1 MNNSFLD
8 KGDKSIA
15 NLFEQTK
22 GLCFRELRMLLEILF
37 QIAIADLL
45 YDVVVM
51 TAFHNI
57 HHLDDV
63 LGFKKLQN
71 LNLGEES
78 TF

>member
-1 MNNSFLD
+1 MNNTFFNKGNKTITNLSQKRSSLFLRYLL
-8 KGDKSIA
+8 IF
-15 NLFEQTK
+15 FEIT
-22 GLCFRELRMLLEILF
+22 FEIT
-37 QIAIADLL
+37 IADLL
-45 YDVVVM
+45 NYVVVM

>member
-1 MNNSFLD
+1 
-8 KGDKSIA
+8 
-15 NLFEQTK
+15 
-22 GLCFRELRMLLEILF
+22 
-37 QIAIADLL
+37 
-45 YDVVVM
+45 M

-57 HHLDDV
+57 HHLNDV